1 MYSLYH
7 DKEKGI
13 IKVSK
18 TPKAMQ
24 DIEHKEEITRY
35 NHCYYLCLYRKPLVE
50 LARQM
55 RNEWIKELESQI
67 DNLRNLK
74 I

>member
-18 TPKAMQ
+18 TPRALQ
-24 DIEHKEEITRY
+24 DIKHKEEITFY
-35 NHCYYLCLYRKPLVE
+35 NRCYYLCLHRKPLVE

-55 RNEWIKELESQI
+55 RDEWIKELEGQI
-67 DNLRNLK
+67 DNLRNL